1 MIVASGIAM
10 QFGAKPF
17 FSDVSVKFGGGNR
30 YGLIGANGRGKSTF
44 MKILGGELEPS
55 ASDLDG
61 SPLSRGRRKRSCCN
75 RAGRL

>member
-30 YGLIGANGRGKSTF
+30 YGYIGPDGCGKSTF
-44 MKILGGELEPS
+44 MKILGGKLEPS
-55 ASDLDG
+55 AG
-61 SPLSRGRRKRSCCN
+61 SVAIDCN
-75 RAGRL
+75 